1 MTDAAFATA
10 TPDPAASPPIISV
23 EKVVKRFGERVLAVD
38 NVDLAIARNEFF
50 ALLGPSGCGKT
61 TLLRM
66 LAGFE
71 TPTDGRIVIDGR
83 DMSRISPNRRP
94 VNMVFQSYAVFP
106 HMTVEANVGYGLKV
120 AGVGG
125 AERERRVAQ
134 ALEMVR
140 LTGFEKRRPDKLSG
154 GQRQRVALARALVK
168 EPKVLLLDEPLSAL
182 DKKLR
187 EEMQFEL
194 KRLQREVGI
203 TFVIVTHDQDEAMS
217 MADRIGVMNAG
228 RIAQIGTPEQIY
240 EAPTSRFVADF
251 IGSVNMF
258 EGEVTARDNG
268 RVMIRT
274 PSLEAAI
281 AADLSAPGADRVAVG
296 DKVWAAI
303 RPERLGFA
311 DETDPRDVN
320 FLSARLSATAYQGES
335 SICQLLLGD
344 GKVIKLH
351 AANSVDQP
359 QSKLLKPGDEVGVAW
374 TPQAVIVLTE

>member
-1 MTDAAFATA
+1 MTQAATA
-10 TPDPAASPPIISV
+10 GTSPPPSEPIISAQNV
-23 EKVVKRFGERVLAVD
+23 GKRFAERIIAVD
-38 NVDLAIARNEFF
+38 TVNLDIAQNEFF

-71 TPTDGRIVIDGR
+71 APTSGRIMIDGR
-83 DMSRISPNRRP
+83 DMAKIAPNRRP

-106 HMTVEANVGYGLKV
+106 HMTVAANVGYGLKV
-120 AGVGG
+120 TGVAA
-125 AERERRVAQ
+125 AERKIRVGR

-140 LTGFEKRRPDKLSG
+140 LSGLEDRKPDNLSG

-228 RIAQIGTPEQIY
+228 RIVQVDTPESIY
-240 EAPTSRFVADF
+240 EGPASRFVADF
-251 IGSVNMF
+251 IGSVNLF
-258 EGEVTARDNG
+258 EGEITARDG
-268 RVMIRT
+268 DRVVIT
-274 PSLEAAI
+274 SKSLEAPIQAN
-281 AADLSAPGADRVAVG
+281 ASCPGAGEVAVG

-303 RPERLGFA
+303 RPERLALLNGSPAPASNCF
-311 DETDPRDVN
+311 
-320 FLSARLSATAYQGES
+320 SALVRATAYQGES
-335 SICQLLLGD
+335 SICQLQLASGETV
-344 GKVIKLH
+344 KMH
-351 AANSVDQP
+351 AANSGDHGRAM
-359 QSKLLKPGDEVGVAW
+359 LTPGREIGVTW
-374 TPQAVIVLTE
+374 KRESVIVLTE

>member
-1 MTDAAFATA
+1 MTQTATA
-10 TPDPAASPPIISV
+10 GTSPPTSEPIISAQNV
-23 EKVVKRFGERVLAVD
+23 GKRFAERIIAVD
-38 NVDLAIARNEFF
+38 TVNLDIAQNEFF

-71 TPTDGRIVIDGR
+71 APTSGRIMIDGR
-83 DMSRISPNRRP
+83 DMAKIAPNRRP

-106 HMTVEANVGYGLKV
+106 HMTVAANVGYGLKV
-120 AGVGG
+120 TGVPA
-125 AERERRVAQ
+125 AERKIRVGR

-140 LTGFEKRRPDKLSG
+140 LSGLEDRKPDNLSG

-228 RIAQIGTPEQIY
+228 RIVQVDTPEAIY
-240 EAPTSRFVADF
+240 EGPASRFVADF
-251 IGSVNMF
+251 IGSVNLF
-258 EGEVTARDNG
+258 EGEITARDG
-268 RVMIRT
+268 DRVVIASK
-274 PSLEAAI
+274 SLEAPIEAN
-281 AADLSAPGADRVAVG
+281 ASCPGAGAVAVG

-303 RPERLGFA
+303 RPERLALHNGSPAPAGNCF
-311 DETDPRDVN
+311 
-320 FLSARLSATAYQGES
+320 SALVRATAYQGES
-335 SICQLLLGD
+335 SICQLQLASGETV
-344 GKVIKLH
+344 KMH
-351 AANSVDQP
+351 AANSGDHGRAM
-359 QSKLLKPGDEVGVAW
+359 LTPGREIGVTW
-374 TPQAVIVLTE
+374 KRESVIVLTE